1 MKFTEKRLVEDY
13 IIEQLDNSGW
23 KFIPAEDLERESLE
37 EPLLLSN
44 LVRSLERLNHNLGIT
59 EEEIKAVLNE
69 LKFAASGIEGA
80 KKILNFY
87 KFGIPVKFEKDRV
100 VKFVQLF
107 DHVNFLKNEYI
118 ISRQVHFQG
127 KERIITDI
135 ILFING
141 IPLVD
146 IECKN
151 PASIGES
158 WVNAYEQI
166 KDYEKTVPELYKYI
180 QFGLAAEA
188 VARYFPIVPW
198 VDDVR
203 TYEWRTPGK
212 DSIDSV
218 LDMLNPASFSDIL
231 RNLFFLR
238 VEMGSATKVIT
249 RYMQYQATNKMTDRV
264 IQNLSGKEDKNKGLI
279 WHWQGSG
286 KTLTM
291 IFAAHKLYF
300 EKSLRNPS
308 IFFIVDRV
316 ELEGQLSDEFNALEI
331 VKPEVI
337 GSISALKRI
346 LRYDD
351 YRGKRGLFILLIH
364 KFQPEE
370 ILAVQKELEEVSQS
384 KETIMI
390 RRNVI
395 AFVDEGHRTQYG
407 LLAAQ
412 MKAVFKNAFFFA
424 MTGTPI
430 AKKGRDTYSEFSY
443 PPEEDYLDRYFI
455 TDSIKDGFTVRI
467 AYQPRLEKDVHLKK
481 DLLDGFLDSEFEEIP
496 DEYQENVKKEVQ
508 KRLNA
513 VNLFLED
520 PQRIAIIAADIVK
533 HFQENLDGIFK
544 ALVVAG
550 SQEACA
556 IYKKEIDHHLP
567 SNYSD
572 VVLAYQKKDRRRREH
587 LEHYIAEARA
597 RYGQRD
603 FQDIRM
609 DFIEKY
615 KEEEY
620 PKILIVTDMLLT
632 GFDVPA
638 LQTMYLDKPLKE
650 HRLLQAVART
660 NRPYKGIKEA
670 GMIIDYV
677 GVLKEFKRALAMY
690 SREDI
695 QGALLDRKAL
705 EEEFWQ
711 KLKDTL
717 VLFLEVPQDFSR
729 ESLYKAFEVI
739 TSDKQTEEMFQNNY
753 KVLRKLFELLGPA
766 EVKLEFLTQYKW
778 LSAVYAYYQKVVR
791 QSSVED
797 RLVRTYLKKTI
808 QFAHEST
815 EIKELEKGL
824 PIIAF
829 DEFYLEKLE
838 EKVKSREEKAAN
850 ILFTLNRFV
859 LVDRHKNPVFESI
872 AEKVERLLNL
882 WKEKIKN
889 YELIFTEGTE
899 AIRTIHE
906 MLARQKALD
915 FSDMEYAMLLELEKK
930 VQEEEELVNQI
941 KDFSLKISP
950 SLFLGW
956 IHQVTARKE
965 VEREVRRFVRGI
977 KSRYRL
983 SFEEMN
989 KLHNKLVE
997 CIKNYGT

>member
-1 MKFTEKRLVEDY
+1 MKLTEKRLVEDY
-13 IIEQLDNSGW
+13 IIEKFDDTGW

-37 EPLLLSN
+37 EPLLQSN
-44 LVRSLERLNHNLGIT
+44 LVRSIEKLNKDLGIT

-87 KFGIPVKFEKDRV
+87 KFGVPVKFEKDRV
-100 VKFVQLF
+100 VKFIQLF
-107 DHVNFLKNEYI
+107 NHSDFSKNEYI
-118 ISRQVHFQG
+118 VSRQIHFQG
-127 KERIITDI
+127 KERIIPDI
-135 ILFING
+135 ILFMNG
-141 IPLVD
+141 IPLVN

-151 PASIGES
+151 PATIGES
-158 WVNAYEQI
+158 WINAYEQI
-166 KDYEKTVPELYKYI
+166 KDYEKIVPELYKYV
-180 QFGLAAEA
+180 QFGVAAEA
-188 VARYFPIVPW
+188 IAHYFPIVPW
-198 VDDVR
+198 ADDVR
-203 TYEWRTPGK
+203 TSEWRTPEL

-218 LDMLNPASFSDIL
+218 LDMLNPANFTNIL
-231 RNLFFLR
+231 RNFFFLR

-249 RYMQYQATNKMTDRV
+249 RYMQYRAANKMTDRV
-264 IQNLSGKEDKNKGLI
+264 IRNLSGKEDKNRGLI

-300 EKSLRNPS
+300 EKSLENPS
-308 IFFIVDRV
+308 VFFIVDRV
-316 ELEGQLSDEFNALEI
+316 ELEGQLSEEFNALEI
-331 VKPEVI
+331 VKPEII
-337 GSISALKRI
+337 GSIPALKRI
-346 LRYDD
+346 LKYDD

-364 KFQPEE
+364 KFRPEE
-370 ILAVQKELEEVSQS
+370 ILSVQKELEEVSQS
-384 KETIMI
+384 KETIMT

-412 MKAVFKNAFFFA
+412 MKAVFKSAFFFA

-455 TDSIKDGFTVRI
+455 TDSIKDKFTVRI

-481 DLLDGFLDSEFEEIP
+481 ELLDDFLSSEFEEIP
-496 DEYQENVKKEVQ
+496 NKYQEYVKKEVQ

-520 PQRIAIIAADIVK
+520 PKRIAMIAADIAQ
-533 HFQENLDGIFK
+533 HFKENLDGRFK

-556 IYKKEIDHHLP
+556 IYKLEIDRHLP

-587 LEHYIAEARA
+587 LEHYVAEARA
-597 RYGQRD
+597 RYGLRD
-603 FQDIRM
+603 FQDIRK
-609 DFIEKY
+609 DFIDKY
-615 KEEEY
+615 KEEEH
-620 PKILIVTDMLLT
+620 PNILIVTDMLLI

-677 GVLKEFKRALAMY
+677 GILKEFKRALAMY
-690 SREDI
+690 SRDDI
-695 QGALLDRKAL
+695 QGAILDIKAL
-705 EEEFWQ
+705 EEEFLQ

-729 ESLYKAFEVI
+729 DSLYRAFEVI
-739 TSDKQTEEMFQNNY
+739 SSDKQVEVTFQSNY
-753 KVLRKLFELLGPA
+753 KAIRKLFELLGSA

-778 LSAVYAYYQKVVR
+778 LSAVYTYYQKLAR
-791 QSSVED
+791 QGSVED
-797 RLVRTYLKKTI
+797 NLVRKYLRKTI
-808 QFAHEST
+808 QFAHQST
-815 EIKELEKGL
+815 EIKELEKDL
-824 PIIAF
+824 PVFVF
-829 DEFYLEKLE
+829 DEHYLGKLEK
-838 EKVKSREEKAAN
+838 KVKSREEKAAN

-872 AEKVERLLNL
+872 ADKVERLLRL
-882 WKEKIKN
+882 WKEKKKN
-889 YELIFTEGTE
+889 YELIFTKGTE
-899 AIRTIHE
+899 AMRDMHK

-915 FSDMEYAMLLELEKK
+915 FSHMEYAVLIELEKK
-930 VQEEEELVNQI
+930 FPEAKELVNQI
-941 KDFSLKISP
+941 KDFSLKINP
-950 SLFLGW
+950 SLFSGW
-956 IHQVTARKE
+956 IHQVTAKKE
-965 VEREVRRFVRGI
+965 VEREVRRFVRGL
-977 KSRYRL
+977 KSKYKL

-989 KLHNKLVE
+989 KLHNALVE

>member
-1 MKFTEKRLVEDY
+1 MNFTEKRLVEDY
-13 IIEQLDNSGW
+13 LIEKLGENGW

-44 LVRSLERLNHNLGIT
+44 LVRSLEKLNHNLGIT

-100 VKFVQLF
+100 VKFVQLY
-107 DHVNFLKNEYI
+107 DHSDFSKNEYI

-127 KERIITDI
+127 KDRIITDI
-135 ILFING
+135 ILFLNG
-141 IPLVD
+141 IPLVN

-158 WVNAYEQI
+158 WINAYEQI

-180 QFGLAAEA
+180 QFGVAAEA

-198 VDDVR
+198 MDDVR
-203 TYEWRTPGK
+203 TYEWRAPEK

-218 LDMLNPASFSDIL
+218 LDMLHPDSFSDIL
-231 RNLFFLR
+231 LNFFFLR

-249 RYMQYQATNKMTDRV
+249 RYMQYRAANKMADRV

-316 ELEGQLSDEFNALEI
+316 ELEGQLFEEFNALEI
-331 VKPEVI
+331 VKPEII
-337 GSISALKRI
+337 GSISALKKI

-370 ILAVQKELEEVSQS
+370 ILTVQKELEEASQS
-384 KETIMI
+384 KETIMT

-412 MKAVFKNAFFFA
+412 MKAVLKNAFFFA

-443 PPEEDYLDRYFI
+443 SPEEDYLDRYFI
-455 TDSIKDGFTVRI
+455 IDSIKDRFTVRI

-481 DLLDGFLDSEFEEIP
+481 DLLDSFLDSEFEEIP
-496 DEYQENVKKEVQ
+496 DEYRENVKKEVQ

-520 PQRIAIIAADIVK
+520 PQRIAIIAADIAQ
-533 HFQENLDGIFK
+533 HFQENLDGRFK

-556 IYKKEIDHHLP
+556 IYKKEIDRHLP

-587 LEHYIAEARA
+587 LEFYVAEARA

-603 FQDIRM
+603 FQDIRK

-615 KEEEY
+615 KEEEH

-677 GVLKEFKRALAMY
+677 GVLREFKRALAMY

-695 QGALLDRKAL
+695 QGALLDRKDL
-705 EEEFWQ
+705 EEEFLQ

-729 ESLYKAFEVI
+729 DSLYKTFEVI
-739 TSDKQTEEMFQNNY
+739 TSDKQTEEMFQSNY
-753 KVLRKLFELLGPA
+753 KALRKLFELLGPA

-778 LSAVYAYYQKVVR
+778 LSAVYAYYQKLAL
-791 QSSVED
+791 QSSIED

-824 PIIAF
+824 PVIAF

-872 AEKVERLLNL
+872 AEKVERLLKL

-889 YELIFTEGTE
+889 YELIFADGTE
-899 AIRTIHE
+899 AIRIVHE
-906 MLARQKALD
+906 MLARQKALG
-915 FSDMEYAMLLELEKK
+915 FSDMEYAVLLELEKK
-930 VQEEEELVNQI
+930 IPEEEELVNQI
-941 KDFSLKISP
+941 KDFSSKISP

-956 IHQVTARKE
+956 IHQVTAKKD

-989 KLHNKLVE
+989 ILHNKLVD
-997 CIKNYGT
+997 CIKKYGT

>member
-13 IIEQLDNSGW
+13 IIEKLDDYGW

-44 LVRSLERLNHNLGIT
+44 LVRSIEKLNKGLGIT

-87 KFGIPVKFEKDRV
+87 KFGVPVKFEKDRV
-100 VKFVQLF
+100 VKFVRLF
-107 DHVNFLKNEYI
+107 DHSDFSKNEYI
-118 ISRQVHFQG
+118 VSRQVHFQG
-127 KERIITDI
+127 RERIIPDI
-135 ILFING
+135 ILFMNG
-141 IPLVD
+141 IPLIN

-158 WVNAYEQI
+158 WINAYEQI
-166 KDYEKTVPELYKYI
+166 KDYEKIVPELYKYI
-180 QFGLAAEA
+180 QFGVAAEA
-188 VARYFPIVPW
+188 IARYFPIVPW
-198 VDDVR
+198 ADDVR
-203 TYEWRTPGK
+203 TSEWRTPEL

-218 LDMLNPASFSDIL
+218 LDMLNPANFTNIL
-231 RNLFFLR
+231 QDFFFLR
-238 VEMGSATKVIT
+238 VEMGNATKVIT
-249 RYMQYQATNKMTDRV
+249 RYMQYRAANKMTDRV
-264 IQNLSGKEDKNKGLI
+264 IRNLSGKEDKNKGLI

-300 EKSLRNPS
+300 EKSLKNPS

-316 ELEGQLSDEFNALEI
+316 ELEGQLYEEFNALEI
-331 VKPEVI
+331 VKPEII
-337 GSISALKRI
+337 GSIPALKRI
-346 LRYDD
+346 LKYDD

-364 KFQPEE
+364 KFRPEE
-370 ILAVQKELEEVSQS
+370 ILVVQKELEEVSQS
-384 KETIMI
+384 KETIMT

-455 TDSIKDGFTVRI
+455 TDSIKDKFTVRI

-481 DLLDGFLDSEFEEIP
+481 ELLDDFLSSEFEEIP
-496 DEYQENVKKEVQ
+496 NKYQEYVKKEVR

-513 VNLFLED
+513 VNLFLEN
-520 PQRIAIIAADIVK
+520 PKRIAKIAVDIAQ
-533 HFQENLDGIFK
+533 HFKENLDGRYK

-556 IYKKEIDHHLP
+556 IYKKEIDRHLP

-587 LEHYIAEARA
+587 LEHYVAEARA
-597 RYGQRD
+597 RYGLRD
-603 FQDIRM
+603 FQDIRK
-609 DFIEKY
+609 DFIDKY

-677 GVLKEFKRALAMY
+677 GILKEFKRALAMY
-690 SREDI
+690 SRDDI
-695 QGALLDRKAL
+695 QGAILDIKAL
-705 EEEFWQ
+705 EEEFLQ

-717 VLFLEVPQDFSR
+717 VLFLEVPQDFNR
-729 ESLYKAFEVI
+729 DSLYKAFEVI
-739 TSDKQTEEMFQNNY
+739 TSDKQIEETFQSNY
-753 KVLRKLFELLGPA
+753 KAMRKLFELLGSA

-778 LSAVYAYYQKVVR
+778 LSAVYTYYQKLTR

-797 RLVRTYLKKTI
+797 NLVRKYLRKTI
-808 QFAHEST
+808 QLAHQST
-815 EIKELEKGL
+815 EIKELEKDL
-824 PIIAF
+824 PVFVF

-838 EKVKSREEKAAN
+838 KKVKSREEKAAN

-872 AEKVERLLNL
+872 ADKVERLLKL
-882 WKEKIKN
+882 WKEKSKN

-899 AIRTIHE
+899 AIHDMHK

-915 FSDMEYAMLLELEKK
+915 FSDMEYAVLIELERK
-930 VQEEEELVNQI
+930 VPEAKELVNQI
-941 KDFSLKISP
+941 KNFSSTISP
-950 SLFLGW
+950 SLFSGW
-956 IHQVTARKE
+956 IHQVTAKKE
-965 VEREVRRFVRGI
+965 VEREVRRFVRGL
-977 KSRYRL
+977 KSQYRL

-989 KLHNKLVE
+989 KLHNTLVE

>member
-13 IIEQLDNSGW
+13 VIEKLVDNGW

-44 LVRSLERLNHNLGIT
+44 LVRFLEKLNLNLGIT
-59 EEEIKAVLNE
+59 EEEIKTVLNE
-69 LKFAASGIEGA
+69 LKFAGSGIEGA

-87 KFGIPVKFEKDRV
+87 KFGVPVKFEKDRV
-100 VKFVQLF
+100 VKYIQLF
-107 DHVNFLKNEYI
+107 DHEDFSKNEYI

-127 KERIITDI
+127 KDRIIADI
-135 ILFING
+135 ILFMNG

-180 QFGLAAEA
+180 QFGVAAEA

-198 VDDVR
+198 MDDVR

-212 DSIDSV
+212 DAIDSI
-218 LDMLNPASFSDIL
+218 LDMLTPFNFSEIL
-231 RNLFFLR
+231 RNFLFLR

-249 RYMQYQATNKMTDRV
+249 RYMQYQAANKMAHRV
-264 IQNLSGKEDKNKGLI
+264 IRNLSGKEDKNKGLI

-300 EKSLRNPS
+300 EKFLGNPS

-316 ELEGQLSDEFNALEI
+316 ELEGQLYEEFNALEI
-331 VKPEVI
+331 IKPEVI
-337 GSISALKRI
+337 GSISVLKKI

-384 KETIMI
+384 KETIMT

-412 MKAVFKNAFFFA
+412 MKAVLRNAFFFA
-424 MTGTPI
+424 LSGTPI

-443 PPEEDYLDRYFI
+443 PPEENYLDRYFI

-481 DLLDGFLDSEFEEIP
+481 ELLDYFLSSEFEEVP
-496 DEYQENVKKEVQ
+496 NEYRENVKKEVQ

-520 PQRIAIIAADIVK
+520 PQRIAIIAADIAQ
-533 HFQENLDGIFK
+533 HFQENLDGRFK

-556 IYKKEIDHHLP
+556 IYKKEIDRHLP
-567 SNYSD
+567 SNYSE

-587 LEHYIAEARA
+587 LEHYVAEARA
-597 RYGQRD
+597 RYGQVD
-603 FQDIRM
+603 FQDIRK
-609 DFIEKY
+609 DFIKKY

-632 GFDVPA
+632 GFDVPK

-660 NRPYKGIKEA
+660 NRPYKDIKEV

-677 GVLKEFKRALAMY
+677 GVLKEYKRALAMY

-705 EEEFWQ
+705 EEEFSQ

-717 VLFLEVPQDFSR
+717 ILLLEAPQDLSR
-729 ESLYKAFEVI
+729 ESLYKAFEII
-739 TSDKQTEEMFQNNY
+739 TSEKQKEETFQNNY
-753 KVLRKLFELLGPA
+753 KALRKLFELLGPA
-766 EVKLEFLTQYKW
+766 EVKLEFLTQFKW
-778 LSAVYAYYQKVVR
+778 LSAVYAFYLKLVR
-791 QSSVED
+791 QSSAEEKLI
-797 RLVRTYLKKTI
+797 RAYLKKTI
-808 QFAHEST
+808 QFVHEST
-815 EIKELEKGL
+815 EITELEKAL
-824 PIIAF
+824 PVITF
-829 DEFYLEKLE
+829 DEDYLEKLE
-838 EKVKSREEKAAN
+838 KKVKSREEKAAN

-872 AEKVERLLNL
+872 AEKVERLLIL

-889 YELIFTEGTE
+889 YELIFEEGTE
-899 AIRTIHE
+899 AIHTINE
-906 MLARQKALD
+906 MLARQKKLG
-915 FSDMEYAMLLELEKK
+915 FSDMEYAVLLELEKK
-930 VQEEEELVNQI
+930 VPEREDLVDKI
-941 KDFSLKISP
+941 KDFASKISP
-950 SLFLGW
+950 SLFPGW

-977 KSRYRL
+977 KSRYGL

-989 KLHNKLVE
+989 KLHNKLVD